1 VALFHIEDGTMQD
14 GLRTLRQTS
23 LTRILIGLEKVA
35 HRQNEKE
42 NALSLSLS
50 GATVG
55 EILNG

>member
-1 VALFHIEDGTMQD
+1 MQD